1 MASADPEVASAAAR
15 VAGLAN
21 VAQTPPHIIAERM
34 AHARAAQ
41 HQLDLDAAD
50 AAAAERGEVLDD
62 EERERR
68 AALHRRERLARASL
82 ASVKARKAK
91 AADRAA
97 EQLAAELDQLAA
109 LEAGVA

>member
-1 MASADPEVASAAAR
+1 MASADPEIARAAAS
-15 VAGLAN
+15 VAGRAN
-21 VAQTPPHIIAERM
+21 VAQTPPHIMAERM
-34 AHARAAQ
+34 EYARAAQ

-68 AALHRRERLARASL
+68 AALHRRERLARAAL

-91 AADRAA
+91 AAAREAA
-97 EQLAAELDQLAA
+97 ERDAELDQLAA
-109 LEAGVA
+109 LEAGAA